1 MNNGKGLNSKKL
13 CLSLLISFSLTNGTF
28 VFNCDDQESSWHRHF
43 FFLTYCHYSKG
54 LVFFCS
60 RVSSVPT
67 FLFASNVRGKKKGG
81 KIVKPILHDEKF
93 LEKKKK
99 KNKKY

>member
-1 MNNGKGLNSKKL
+1 MEH
-13 CLSLLISFSLTNGTF
+13 SFSIAMIKNPLGIDT
-28 VFNCDDQESSWHRHF
+28 F

-99 KNKKY
+99 K

>member
-43 FFLTYCHYSKG
+43 FFFNILSLFKG
-54 LVFFCS
+54 LSF
-60 RVSSVPT
+60 
-67 FLFASNVRGKKKGG
+67 FLFSRIKCPDIFIRFQRTGKKKGG

-99 KNKKY
+99 K